1 MSDLSGLSKNK
12 KKYLL
17 ALQSKKQRQKY
28 NKFVVE
34 GDKIAREFLH
44 QNLFLPE
51 LIFATSSWIETNK
64 KSLKVHLNKVI
75 TLSESELKQVS
86 SLSTPNQVLVVADI
100 HSWSLEEEVSKGL
113 ALYLD
118 GIRDPGNMG
127 TILRIADWFG
137 ISTVYCSSD
146 CVDLYLSKVVQ
157 AAMGAILRV
166 PTQVCSLEDLTQANP
181 EWPVYGTVLDGSSIY
196 EHRLPEAGLIVI
208 GNEGRGIKPD
218 NLKFLH
224 HKISLPANRQSG
236 TESLNAAVATGIFC
250 ALFRQPKVK

>member
-1 MSDLSGLSKNK
+1 MSDVIGLSKNK

-17 ALQSKKQRQKY
+17 ALQSKKHRQKY

-34 GDKIAREFLH
+34 GDKIAREFLS
-44 QNLFLPE
+44 QNLFPPE

-64 KSLKVHLNKVI
+64 KLLKVHFNKVI

-86 SLSTPNQVLVVADI
+86 SLTTPNQVLVVADI
-100 HSWSLEEEVSKGL
+100 HSWALDGETVSKGL

-137 ISTVYCSSD
+137 ISTVYCSPD
-146 CVDLYLSKVVQ
+146 CVDLYMSKVVQ

-166 PTQVCSLEDLTQANP
+166 PTAILSLEELTQSNP
-181 EWPVYGTVLDGSSIY
+181 EWPVYGTVLDGSSVY
-196 EHRLPEAGLIVI
+196 EQTLPEAGLIVI
-208 GNEGRGIKPD
+208 GNEGRGIKAE
-218 NLKFLH
+218 NLKLLH
-224 HKISLPANRQSG
+224 HKISLPSAQESG
-236 TESLNAAVATGIFC
+236 MESLNAAVATGIFC
-250 ALFRQPKVK
+250 ALFRQPKA